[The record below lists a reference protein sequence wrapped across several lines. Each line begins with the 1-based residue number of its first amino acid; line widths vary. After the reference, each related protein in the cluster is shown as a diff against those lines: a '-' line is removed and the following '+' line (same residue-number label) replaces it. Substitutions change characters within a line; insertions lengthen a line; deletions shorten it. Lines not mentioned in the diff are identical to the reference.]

1 MPYGTLYGMPV
12 QRLTP
17 EQITAAALD
26 LVDSVGPDALSMR
39 ALADRL
45 DVGTM
50 TLYGYF
56 RSRDELLDAVVDA
69 ATADAVIDHDDAP
82 PPEALHALFSRLYQV
97 LTRHPG
103 LHRLRGSRPF
113 LSPGILRLTDRA
125 LGLLLAAGLD
135 GTAATRAYRT
145 LYLFT
150 LGCASYA
157 AADPGATERALAALP
172 DSSFTHLRR
181 LAPAMVA
188 TAGSPDEFPS
198 GLTLLVK
205 AVTSRPH

>member
-1 MPYGTLYGMPV
+1 
-12 QRLTP
+12 
-17 EQITAAALD
+17 
-26 LVDSVGPDALSMR
+26 MR

-45 DVGTM
+45 GVGTM

-69 ATADAVIDHDDAP
+69 ATAGTITDDSAADP
-82 PPEALHALFSRLYQV
+82 PTALHALFSRLHDV

-113 LSPGILRLTDRA
+113 LSPGVLRLTDRA
-125 LGLLLAAGLD
+125 LGLLLASGLD
-135 GTAATRAYRT
+135 DTAATHAYRT

-157 AADPGATERALAALP
+157 AADPDTTRRALAALP
-172 DSSFTHLRR
+172 DRDFPHLRR
-181 LAPAMVA
+181 LAPTMAA

-198 GLTLLVK
+198 GLTTLIS
-205 AVTSRPH
+205 AVTSRPR